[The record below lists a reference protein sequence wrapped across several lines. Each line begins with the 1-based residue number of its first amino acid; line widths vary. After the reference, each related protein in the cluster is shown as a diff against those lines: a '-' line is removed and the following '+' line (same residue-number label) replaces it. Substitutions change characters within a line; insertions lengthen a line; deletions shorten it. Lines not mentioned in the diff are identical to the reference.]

1 MKSKFIRFPAS
12 TAAVLLATRLFAA
25 EAAPAPVPVAVLESE
40 AFEAVGRLRDEG
52 LSWFVD
58 RADSNAPVLGAAIEV
73 EAGGRTA
80 TAVFRAERGDYLIA
94 DADWLKPLRQPGEHA
109 LAMTVVAGEESDL
122 IAGELQVEGGAKTT
136 AATAWPAPVWA
147 VPLALVAALFAW
159 WRRRRGGAA

>member
-1 MKSKFIRFPAS
+1 MKSKLTRFSAL
-12 TAAVLLATRLFAA
+12 TVTLLLATRLFAA

-40 AFEAVGRLRDEG
+40 AFEAVGRLQEEG

-58 RADSNAPVLGAAIEV
+58 RADSNAPLLDAAIEV

-80 TAVFRAERGDYLIA
+80 RAVFRAERGDYLIT
-94 DADWLKPLRQPGEHA
+94 DAEWLKPLRQPGEHA

-122 IAGELQVEGGAKTT
+122 IAGELHVDGPAE
-136 AATAWPAPVWA
+136 AAAGTAWPLAAWA
-147 VPLALVAALFAW
+147 APLALAAVAFAW